1 MAKTLQEL
9 KEFWDSPAGVARAAI
24 EKARVAALPAR
35 TPAQVA
41 EWHSAVAADKAAVKA
56 VRDAERGHA
65 LHGTLDGIGAASIDE
80 SERPT
85 FKLIARD
92 FGNGHREACVMAVH
106 PRLQDT
112 LDRAIRRDLGHR
124 AARGEGDR
132 ESSIDAAC
140 RRAKQ
145 KVRLK
150 CKAMGVNSLWTLT
163 YRANVTD
170 RELVLRHLEQF
181 VRRTRAV
188 LGEFV
193 YLAVLEPQE
202 RGAWHVHMATH
213 QLPSRIVSGGAKVKS
228 WDVMRAIWRRITGE
242 LGGNFD
248 ESKARK
254 RWGTKDERISAG
266 KVARYI
272 AGYVAK
278 DMRESEL
285 NRRRYSS
292 SKGIELPEVYRATW
306 RTEVHLAELIE
317 LAYAAVGSRIA
328 GSWFDAER
336 QVFFIES
343 DDSLA
348 VGCGPS

>member
-1 MAKTLQEL
+1 MGSSVSKQLDRSSWTPEALERL
-9 KEFWDSPAGVARAAI
+9 AAMD
-24 EKARVAALPAR
+24 
-35 TPAQVA
+35 
-41 EWHSAVAADKAAVKA
+41 ADKAAFLARK
-56 VRDAERGHA
+56 RAEKGHV
-65 LHGTLDGIGAASIDE
+65 LYGTLDGIGAAAIDE
-80 SERPT
+80 SERRT

-112 LDRAIRRDLGHR
+112 LDRAIQRDLGAR

-132 ESSIDAAC
+132 EASIDAAC

-163 YRANVTD
+163 YRENVTD
-170 RELVLRHLEQF
+170 RTLVLKHLTQF

-188 LGEFV
+188 LGEFTFL
-193 YLAVLEPQE
+193 YVLEKQD
-202 RGAWHVHMATH
+202 RGAWHIHMATH
-213 QLPSRIVSGGAKVKS
+213 QLPARIVSGGHKVKS

-254 RWGTKDERISAG
+254 RWGSKDERISAG

-292 SKGIELPEVYRATW
+292 SEGIELPEVYRATW
-306 RTEVHLAELIE
+306 RNEVRLAELIE
-317 LAYAAVGSRIA
+317 LAYAAVGSRIV

-343 DDSLA
+343 DDSHA
-348 VGCGPS
+348 VGCSPS